1 MKKRL
6 LRNWDLKLL
15 AVLFSIILW
24 LIVVNIDDPV
34 KSVDFA
40 GINVQILN
48 PDVLAQDGKVYEVL
62 DESDEITVTV
72 SGRRSVIEDISK
84 ENISAV
90 ADLSSLKEGE
100 NALEIKVSSNKYAT
114 DIDGITASRD
124 NVILNIEDLKKI
136 QKSIVVDVVGQVA
149 DGYIL
154 GDINTNLNQV
164 VIEGPES
171 VVSTIATAKAEL
183 NVSGVSANVSAS
195 APIVLYDEN
204 GEIVDTS
211 RLTMNI
217 KTVSITQEVLVTKY
231 VAVTAESSGTPAE
244 GYALTGDITVSP
256 EMVLI
261 AGKKGAIDAVNT
273 VFIPGTELDV
283 TDLKSSLKATIDI
296 RPFISDNVE
305 VVDERG
311 SKVNVTVGIQKE
323 TFTNALF
330 SRNDITVS
338 GDTTGFDVE
347 VLTDGTYLKE
357 SGNVLKFYGL
367 SDSLTELNETGLA
380 MDINMDDFRTTKG
393 WDKLYP
399 GTYWVVPT
407 FNVPEGVHLNEDYK
421 LQIKITT
428 KKEQ

>member
-1 MKKRL
+1 MKERL

-48 PDVLAQDGKVYEVL
+48 PDVLAQEGKVYEVL
-62 DESDEITVTV
+62 DDSDVITVTV

-90 ADLSSLKEGE
+90 ADLASLKEGE
-100 NALEIKVSSNKYAT
+100 NALEIKVSSNKYAS
-114 DIDGITASRD
+114 DIDGITSSVE

-136 QKSIVVDVVGQVA
+136 QKSISVDVVGQVA

-154 GDINTNLNQV
+154 GDLNTNLNQV

-171 VVSTIATAKAEL
+171 IVSTISTARAEL

-195 APIVLYDEN
+195 APIILYDEN
-204 GEIVDTS
+204 GNEVDTS
-211 RLTMNI
+211 RLTLNI

-231 VAVTAESSGTPAE
+231 VVVSAESSGEPAE

-256 EMVLI
+256 EMILI
-261 AGKKGAIDAVNT
+261 AGKKGAIDAVNS
-273 VFIPGTELDV
+273 VIIPGTELDV
-283 TDLKSSLKATIDI
+283 TDLKSSLKATVDI
-296 RPFISDNVE
+296 SAFLSDNVE
-305 VVDERG
+305 VVDDNG

-323 TFTNALF
+323 TFTNAIF
-330 SRNDITVS
+330 SRNDITIS
-338 GDTTGFDVE
+338 GDTTGYDVE
-347 VLTDGTYLKE
+347 VVTDGTYLKD

-367 SDSLTELNETGLA
+367 SDELAELNETGLA
-380 MDINMDDFRTTKG
+380 MDINMDDFKTGKG

-399 GTYWVVPT
+399 GTYWVVPV

-428 KKEQ
+428 HKE